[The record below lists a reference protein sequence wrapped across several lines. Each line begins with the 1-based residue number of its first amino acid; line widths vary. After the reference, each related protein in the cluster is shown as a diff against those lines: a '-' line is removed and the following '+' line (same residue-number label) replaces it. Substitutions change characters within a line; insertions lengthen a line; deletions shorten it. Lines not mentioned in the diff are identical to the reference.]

1 VRGTT
6 STCWKLGFRLG
17 PAFLATP
24 LPRTGGSLGLITA
37 VLQEVLGMR
46 GDPEVGQERSQINL
60 GHGQRDQQFTY
71 IRERLDPVSLGAGS
85 GGATIRAAPGD
96 FPAVRIRP

>member
-24 LPRTGGSLGLITA
+24 LPRPGGRLCLIA
-37 VLQEVLGMR
+37 ALLQEVFGMR
-46 GDPEVGQERSQINL
+46 GDPDVGQGKLDLRSTSAE
-60 GHGQRDQQFTY
+60 D
-71 IRERLDPVSLGAGS
+71 
-85 GGATIRAAPGD
+85 RA
-96 FPAVRIRP
+96 ISN